1 LPTVER
7 LLALWTRI
15 LGVLLV
21 LLGIVLLIEPE
32 VMLRWRERA
41 LRTPSVEV
49 TTKRERVIVIPRVLA
64 VVIIGVGIVVF
75 VKARKSA

>member
-1 LPTVER
+1 MER
-7 LLALWTRI
+7 SLALWTRI

-49 TTKRERVIVIPRVLA
+49 TAKRERVIVVPRVVA

-75 VKARKSA
+75 VRARKGA

>member
-1 LPTVER
+1 MER

-21 LLGIVLLIEPE
+21 LLGIVLLVAPE

-49 TTKRERVIVIPRVLA
+49 TAKRERVIVIPRVVA
-64 VVIIGVGIVVF
+64 VIILGVGIVVF
-75 VKARKSA
+75 VRASKSA